1 MGYATDSSP
10 RSRGVAHARIQE
22 RREGVSVGRG
32 RRRLVFLALALV
44 IAAGAGGV
52 VWARSSDAF
61 RIESLI
67 LSPGSHVTEAQ
78 LRGATATAIG
88 ANLLRVDLDA
98 IKLKVAAIPYVR
110 SVRAYRRFPDALE
123 VQFEEYEPAAVVQAT
138 DGRRWLV
145 AEGGRVL
152 ETTKDGTGAG
162 NLALIVPTSE
172 AWPQAGGVVAPQVV
186 GALSVAAL
194 VHDPQAWPASH
205 PVKRLAVDDFGE
217 VVLILGSGTEV
228 RIGDPSRLQQKL
240 MVAASIIDRKLR
252 EGSAIEYVDVH
263 DPSRAA
269 LLPKEP

>member
-1 MGYATDSSP
+1 MGYATDRSP
-10 RSRGVAHARIQE
+10 RSKGTAHVRMQE

-44 IAAGAGGV
+44 LAAGAGSV

-67 LSPGSHVTEAQ
+67 LPHAHHVTEAQ
-78 LRGATATAIG
+78 LRKATASAMG
-88 ANLLRVDLDA
+88 VNLLRVDLDA

-110 SVRAYRRFPDALE
+110 SARVYRRFPDALE

-152 ETTKDGTGAG
+152 ETVKGTGTG
-162 NLALIVPTSE
+162 NLALIVPGTE

-194 VHDPQAWPASH
+194 VHDPRAWPASH

-228 RIGDPSRLQQKL
+228 RIGEPTGLQQKL
-240 MVAASIIDRKLR
+240 IVAAGIIDRKLR
-252 EGSAIEYVDVH
+252 EGSAIAYIDVH
-263 DPSRAA
+263 DPSRAVA
-269 LLPKEP
+269 KPKEP

>member
-1 MGYATDSSP
+1 LGYATDSSP
-10 RSRGVAHARIQE
+10 RSRGVAHARMQE

-67 LSPGSHVTEAQ
+67 LAPGRHVTEAQ
-78 LRGATATAIG
+78 LRKATGTAIG
-88 ANLLRVDLDA
+88 ANLLRVDLNA
-98 IKLKVAAIPYVR
+98 LKLKVAAIPYVR
-110 SVRAYRRFPDALE
+110 SARVYRRFPDAIE

-145 AEGGRVL
+145 ADGGRVL
-152 ETTKDGTGAG
+152 ETVKGTGAG
-162 NLALIVPTSE
+162 RLALIVPSSE

-194 VHDPQAWPASH
+194 VQDSRAWPASH
-205 PVKRLAVDDFGE
+205 PVKRLVVDEFGE
-217 VVLILGSGTEV
+217 VALILGSGAEV
-228 RIGDPSRLQQKL
+228 RIGEPTRLQQKL

-263 DPSRAA
+263 DPTWAVA
-269 LLPKEP
+269 KPKKP

>member
-10 RSRGVAHARIQE
+10 RSRGRPHARIQE

-32 RRRLVFLALALV
+32 RRRLVFLALVLV
-44 IAAGAGGV
+44 IAAVAGGV

-67 LSPGSHVTEAQ
+67 LSRGRHVTEAQ
-78 LRGATATAIG
+78 LRGATANAIG
-88 ANLLRVDLDA
+88 ANLLRVDLETL
-98 IKLKVAAIPYVR
+98 KLKLAAIPYVR
-110 SVRAYRRFPDALE
+110 SARVYRRFPDALE

-152 ETTKDGTGAG
+152 ETVKSTGAS
-162 NLALIVPTSE
+162 LALIVPTSE

-186 GALSVAAL
+186 CALSLAAL
-194 VHDPQAWPASH
+194 VRDPAVWPAAH
-205 PVKRLAVDDFGE
+205 PVKRLDVDDFGE
-217 VVLILGSGTEV
+217 VVLILGGGAEV
-228 RIGDPSRLQQKL
+228 RIGEPSRLQQKL

-252 EGSAIEYVDVH
+252 EGSTIEYVDVH
-263 DPSRAA
+263 DPSWAVA
-269 LLPKEP
+269 KAKEP

>member
-10 RSRGVAHARIQE
+10 RSTGVAHARMRE
-22 RREGVSVGRG
+22 RREGVSVGKG
-32 RRRLVFLALALV
+32 RRRLVFLALSLV
-44 IAAGAGGV
+44 IAAGVGGV

-67 LSPGSHVTEAQ
+67 LSPGRHVTEAQ
-78 LRGATATAIG
+78 LRGATSTAIG

-98 IKLKVAAIPYVR
+98 LKLKVAAIPYVR
-110 SVRAYRRFPDALE
+110 SVRVYRRFPDALE
-123 VQFEEYEPAAVVQAT
+123 VRFEEYEPAAVVQAT

-152 ETTKDGTGAG
+152 ETVQGPGAR
-162 NLALIVPTSE
+162 NLALIVPSNE
-172 AWPQAGGVVAPQVV
+172 AWPQPGGVVAPQVV

-194 VHDPQAWPASH
+194 VHDPRAWPASH

-217 VVLILGSGTEV
+217 VVLILGSGAEV
-228 RIGDPSRLQQKL
+228 RIGEPTHLEQKL

-252 EGSAIEYVDVH
+252 EGSPIEYVDVQ
-263 DPSRAA
+263 DPSRAVA
-269 LLPKEP
+269 KPKDP